1 MDAEEHREAA
11 RRDALDPVEPLDD
24 INVPERAV
32 HVHRLREPAR
42 DRDAELPPVA
52 GFGQARV
59 AHVRLDVEMLVLDPI
74 GMIDVEGQPVEA
86 APEQGRGVDAAFDV
100 RDRSEEHTSEL
111 KSLMR
116 ISYAA

>member
-1 MDAEEHREAA
+1 MDAVEHREAA

-74 GMIDVEGQPVEA
+74 
-86 APEQGRGVDAAFDV
+86 
-100 RDRSEEHTSEL
+100 RSEEHTSEL
-111 KSLMR
+111 QALMR
-116 ISYAA
+116 NSYAVFCLEKQN

>member
-1 MDAEEHREAA
+1 MRISDWSS
-11 RRDALDPVEPLDD
+11 DVCSSDL
-24 INVPERAV
+24 
-32 HVHRLREPAR
+32 
-42 DRDAELPPVA
+42 VA

-100 RDRSEEHTSEL
+100 RDDVLEAHEAAGRSRWIIDINPHN
-111 KSLMR
+111 MR
-116 ISYAA
+116 KIVRGLRSAERRGGIDCVSKCRSRW